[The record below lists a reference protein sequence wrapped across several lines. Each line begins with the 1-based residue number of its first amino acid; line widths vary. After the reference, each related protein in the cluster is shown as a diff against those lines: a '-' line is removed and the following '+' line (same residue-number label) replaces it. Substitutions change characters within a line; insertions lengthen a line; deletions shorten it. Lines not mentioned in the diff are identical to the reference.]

1 MKKFIAYLL
10 LGALFGMIP
19 PPLPA
24 QQNQNQETEAL
35 KKRVSELEKQLQTVE
50 NIEKLDLQAKL
61 ADANAKLANAEF
73 GKFERELRD
82 SNDKWLGTWNQR
94 FLRIIGVCIGIIAV
108 FVAILFGVSR
118 VFWFWLQSRANQLI
132 ADEVEKN
139 LNGFKVAVEEQDVI
153 KNELRVLEKAHTAS
167 VLEPYYG
174 SRLDEQHFHP
184 EEVKALRE
192 EVLLDVFK
200 DRKYDLVT
208 IRHQAAQV
216 LAARK
221 STRLVPPTL
230 EFLNSVVDSDSDI
243 DFETGNTLHDFV
255 RLLRRIYTPET
266 YEGLTK
272 FLNRL
277 LTENPKHKDLFL
289 MRTVFSLARVSIQ
302 LDRRDSVPILIR
314 AMSHF
319 EHPGHEDLGNLAEY
333 FDIFNEPEGIK
344 EILTNHVTSEAS
356 GMEDVEEKCL
366 ELLQK
371 HDPEFVEQWRAS
383 ETTENST

>member
-24 QQNQNQETEAL
+24 QQNQNQEIEAL

-50 NIEKLDLQAKL
+50 NIEKELDLQAKL

-73 GKFERELRD
+73 GKFKTELRVD
-82 SNDKWLGTWNQR
+82 NDDRMRAWSYWFFGILGIVAVISGGAIW
-94 FLRIIGVCIGIIAV
+94 FL
-108 FVAILFGVSR
+108 LKS
-118 VFWFWLQSRANQLI
+118 LI
-132 ADEVEKN
+132 ANSVEKN
-139 LNGFKVAVEEQDVI
+139 LNGFKAAVDEQNVI

-167 VLEPYYG
+167 VLEPYRG

-200 DRKYDLVT
+200 DRKYDLLA

-243 DFETGNTLHDFV
+243 DFETEHTLRGFV
-255 RLLRRIYTPET
+255 GLLGQIYTQET
-266 YEGLTK
+266 YQGLTK

-289 MRTVFSLARVSIQ
+289 TNSVFSLMWVGFKLEMGDSVSVLRMAIPHLQVGQGEHQALQSLARV
-302 LDRRDSVPILIR
+302 
-314 AMSHF
+314 F
-319 EHPGHEDLGNLAEY
+319 
-333 FDIFNEPEGIK
+333 
-344 EILTNHVTSEAS
+344 
-356 GMEDVEEKCL
+356 
-366 ELLQK
+366 
-371 HDPEFVEQWRAS
+371 
-383 ETTENST
+383 

>member
-1 MKKFIAYLL
+1 MKKFIACLL
-10 LGALFGMIP
+10 LGTLLGMIP

-24 QQNQNQETEAL
+24 QQNQNQEMEAL
-35 KKRVSELEKQLQTVE
+35 KKRVSELEKQLQAVE

-61 ADANAKLANAEF
+61 SDANAKLANAEF
-73 GKFERELRD
+73 GKFKTELRVD
-82 SNDKWLGTWNQR
+82 NDDRMRAWSYWFFGILGIVAVISGGAIW
-94 FLRIIGVCIGIIAV
+94 FL
-108 FVAILFGVSR
+108 LKS
-118 VFWFWLQSRANQLI
+118 LI
-132 ADEVEKN
+132 ANSVEKN
-139 LNGFKVAVEEQDVI
+139 LNGFKAAVDEQNVI

-167 VLEPYYG
+167 VLEPYRG

-200 DRKYDLVT
+200 DRKYDLLA

-243 DFETGNTLHDFV
+243 DFETEHTLRGFV
-255 RLLRRIYTPET
+255 GLLGQIYTPET
-266 YEGLTK
+266 YQGLTK

-277 LTENPKHKDLFL
+277 LTENLKHKDLFL
-289 MRTVFSLARVSIQ
+289 TDSVFSLAWVGFK
-302 LDRRDSVPILIR
+302 LEMGDSVSVLRMAIPHLQVR
-314 AMSHF
+314 QG
-319 EHPGHEDLGNLAEY
+319 EHQALKNLARY

-356 GMEDVEEKCL
+356 GMEDVESRCL
-366 ELLQK
+366 ELLQR
-371 HDPEFVEQWRAS
+371 HAPEFVAEWRTR
-383 ETTENST
+383 ETTDNST

>member
-1 MKKFIAYLL
+1 M
-10 LGALFGMIP
+10 
-19 PPLPA
+19 
-24 QQNQNQETEAL
+24 
-35 KKRVSELEKQLQTVE
+35 
-50 NIEKLDLQAKL
+50 
-61 ADANAKLANAEF
+61 
-73 GKFERELRD
+73 
-82 SNDKWLGTWNQR
+82 
-94 FLRIIGVCIGIIAV
+94 
-108 FVAILFGVSR
+108 
-118 VFWFWLQSRANQLI
+118 ANQLI

-139 LNGFKVAVEEQDVI
+139 LNGFKAAVNEQNVI

-167 VLEPYYG
+167 VLEPYRG

-200 DRKYDLVT
+200 DRKYDLLA

-243 DFETGNTLHDFV
+243 DFETEHTLRGFV
-255 RLLRRIYTPET
+255 GLLGQIYTQET
-266 YEGLTK
+266 YQGLTK

-289 MRTVFSLARVSIQ
+289 TNSVFSLMSVGFKLNIG
-302 LDRRDSVPILIR
+302 DSVSVLRMAIPHLQVGQG
-314 AMSHF
+314 
-319 EHPGHEDLGNLAEY
+319 EHQALKNLARH

-356 GMEDVEEKCL
+356 GMEDVEARCL

-371 HDPEFVEQWRAS
+371 HDPEFVEQWRAR